1 MLTDNEQLKKD
12 NDILERLTNL
22 NKRLEVEV
30 ERSKK
35 NNKEM
40 LEIINEINSI
50 IERDD

>member
-40 LEIINEINSI
+40 LEIIDEINST
-50 IERDD
+50 IEGDD